1 MKLYYFPKTRAMRP
15 RWCLEEMGI
24 PYELVRVDITQ
35 TDKQEYQNLHPHG
48 KVPVLVDEDVTIFES
63 AAICAYLAD
72 KYSDK
77 GLIPAPGTSARA
89 YYYQWLFYAM
99 VTLEPPV
106 EHYIFQALP
115 DLPEKISPLKKRSEL
130 SMDETLAWFAQVSE
144 PLKAALE
151 GQDFLVENQFTTA
164 DIVTGGVLM
173 WALQLGILDNHQI
186 LKAYAEKLRQREA
199 FGQANADFD
208 VKD

>member
-24 PYELVRVDITQ
+24 PYELMRVYITQ
-35 TDKQEYQNLHPHG
+35 TDKQEYQKLHPHG

-63 AAICAYLAD
+63 AAICAYLTD
-72 KYSDK
+72 
-77 GLIPAPGTSARA
+77 
-89 YYYQWLFYAM
+89 
-99 VTLEPPV
+99 
-106 EHYIFQALP
+106 
-115 DLPEKISPLKKRSEL
+115 
-130 SMDETLAWFAQVSE
+130 
-144 PLKAALE
+144 
-151 GQDFLVENQFTTA
+151 A

-199 FGQANADFD
+199 FRRANTDF
-208 VKD
+208 